1 MTNKLKII
9 SRGESKTLSSGEL
22 KVMSPSELKTVSPDE
37 SETTV
42 YISPGEPDAILCF
55 AL

>member
-1 MTNKLKII
+1 M
-9 SRGESKTLSSGEL
+9 SRGESRTLSSVEL
-22 KVMSPSELKTVSPDE
+22 KIMSPSELKTVSPDE

-42 YISPGEPDAILCF
+42 YISPGEPDAIRRL